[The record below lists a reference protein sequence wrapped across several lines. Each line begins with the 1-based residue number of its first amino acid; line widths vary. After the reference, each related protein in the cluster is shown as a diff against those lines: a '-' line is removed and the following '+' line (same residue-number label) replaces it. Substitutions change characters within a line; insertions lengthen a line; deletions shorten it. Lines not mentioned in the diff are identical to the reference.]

1 MRLGLIKDNIELPL
15 QDGFLLCDETGTEQ
29 VRLLAFI
36 SRGGSCLAYRGV
48 RSRNGRNFACIVKE
62 YFPKEAYED
71 GIYIRD
77 NVGDDIKILPEYR
90 EKELQIQKENVE
102 RELAMNQNIYFNP
115 GEDQSNNPYAFQLER
130 LCTKK
135 GDTSYLII
143 DTDEGGTLYSTMEK
157 SLCPEDCLKYI
168 YQLLVIVRHLSKKGY
183 IHGDIK
189 PENIY
194 VRGQGANANLC
205 LLDFGSVVP
214 LREYQKDLSQL
225 SVKEIFASADQIIL
239 NTTLGS
245 TTREYGS
252 MGLLAIRNHKRLYKS
267 ADPSFERAQALIEA
281 VNQLSVKDDLYSVVK
296 ITEELFEK
304 ADMDQE
310 QRASIKDTLADI
322 RLKNQ
327 NTGYQS
333 VEELRGDIEILE
345 TILHNGAHPAV
356 LIKNMAE
363 SGIFDLPDD
372 FDEELLCE
380 VCEAE

>member
-29 VRLLAFI
+29 VRLLALI

-90 EKELQIQKENVE
+90 EKELRIQEENVE
-102 RELAMNQNIYFNP
+102 RELAMNQNVYFNP

-143 DTDEGGTLYSTMEK
+143 DTDEGETLYSTMEK
-157 SLCPEDCLKYI
+157 SLCPDDCLKYI

-194 VRGQGANANLC
+194 VRGQGANQSLC

-225 SVKEIFASADQIIL
+225 SVKEIFAAADQIIL

-310 QRASIKDTLADI
+310 QRESIKDTLADI

-327 NTGYQS
+327 NTGYLS

-356 LIKNMAE
+356 LTKNMAE

>member
-1 MRLGLIKDNIELPL
+1 MRLGLIKDDTELSL
-15 QDGFLLCDETGTEQ
+15 QDGFLLCDEKGIEQ
-29 VRLLAFI
+29 VRLLALI
-36 SRGGSCLAYRGV
+36 GRGGSCLAYRAV
-48 RSRNGRNFACIVKE
+48 RTRNGRNAACCIVKE

-102 RELAMNQNIYFNP
+102 RELAMNQNIYFNA
-115 GEDQSNNPYAFQLER
+115 GEDQSNNPYVFQSEL
-130 LCTKK
+130 LCTK
-135 GDTSYLII
+135 GDASYLVL
-143 DTDEGGTLYSTMEK
+143 DTDEGETLYSTMEK
-157 SLCPEDCLKYI
+157 SLCPDGCLKYI
-168 YQLLVIVRHLSKKGY
+168 YQLLVIVSHLSKKGY
-183 IHGDIK
+183 IHADIK

-194 VRGQGANANLC
+194 VRGQGANRNLC

-214 LREYQKDLSQL
+214 LKEYQKDLSQL
-225 SVKEIFASADQIIL
+225 SVKEIFAAADQIIL

-310 QRASIKDTLADI
+310 QRESIKDTLADI
-322 RLKNQ
+322 HLKNQ

-356 LIKNMAE
+356 LTKNMLE
-363 SGIFDLPDD
+363 SGILDLPDD
-372 FDEELLCE
+372 FDEELLCD

>member
-29 VRLLAFI
+29 VRLLALI

-48 RSRNGRNFACIVKE
+48 RSRNGRNVACIVKE
-62 YFPKEAYED
+62 FFPKEAYED

-143 DTDEGGTLYSTMEK
+143 DTDEGETLYSTMEK
-157 SLCPEDCLKYI
+157 SLCPDDCLKYI

-194 VRGQGANANLC
+194 VRGQGANQSLC

-225 SVKEIFASADQIIL
+225 SVKEIFAAADQIIL

-310 QRASIKDTLADI
+310 QRESIKDTLADI

-327 NTGYQS
+327 NTGYLS

-356 LIKNMAE
+356 LTKNMAE

>member
-1 MRLGLIKDNIELPL
+1 MDR
-15 QDGFLLCDETGTEQ
+15 
-29 VRLLAFI
+29 
-36 SRGGSCLAYRGV
+36 
-48 RSRNGRNFACIVKE
+48 
-62 YFPKEAYED
+62 
-71 GIYIRD
+71 
-77 NVGDDIKILPEYR
+77 
-90 EKELQIQKENVE
+90 
-102 RELAMNQNIYFNP
+102 
-115 GEDQSNNPYAFQLER
+115 
-130 LCTKK
+130 
-135 GDTSYLII
+135 
-143 DTDEGGTLYSTMEK
+143 
-157 SLCPEDCLKYI
+157 
-168 YQLLVIVRHLSKKGY
+168 
-183 IHGDIK
+183 
-189 PENIY
+189 
-194 VRGQGANANLC
+194 
-205 LLDFGSVVP
+205 
-214 LREYQKDLSQL
+214 
-225 SVKEIFASADQIIL
+225 
-239 NTTLGS
+239 
-245 TTREYGS
+245 
-252 MGLLAIRNHKRLYKS
+252 KRLYKS

-356 LIKNMAE
+356 LTKNMAE